1 MPTVIIKGKITKGY
15 NHWLAAF
22 DALEEHRDKDYGIRT
37 LYRGQD
43 LQDVDTIHVVMFA
56 PSMEV
61 LQRHMEDN
69 AELIAEA
76 GGDPDPDASTMS
88 ISSD

>member
-1 MPTVIIKGKITKGY
+1 MPTVIIKGKMTKGY
-15 NHWLAAF
+15 DHWLAAF
-22 DALEEHRDKDYGIRT
+22 EGLEERRDKDYGIRT

-43 LQDVDTIHVVMFA
+43 LQEADTFHLVMFT

-61 LQRHMEDN
+61 LQSHMEDE
-69 AELIAEA
+69 AVLIAEA
-76 GGDPDPDASTMS
+76 GGDPDPDANTMS

>member
-1 MPTVIIKGKITKGY
+1 MPTVIIKGKMTKGY
-15 NHWLAAF
+15 VHWLAAF

-43 LQDVDTIHVVMFA
+43 LQEADTFHLVMFA

-61 LQRHMEDN
+61 LQSHMEND
-69 AELIAEA
+69 AALIAEA
-76 GGDPDPDASTMS
+76 GGDPNPDASTMS

>member
-1 MPTVIIKGKITKGY
+1 MTKGY
-15 NHWLAAF
+15 DHWLAAF
-22 DALEEHRDKDYGIRT
+22 EGLEERRDKDYGIRT

-43 LQDVDTIHVVMFA
+43 LQEADTFHLVMFT

-61 LQRHMEDN
+61 LQSHMEN
-69 AELIAEA
+69 EAVLIAEA
-76 GGDPDPDASTMS
+76 GGDPDPDANTMS

>member
-1 MPTVIIKGKITKGY
+1 MPTVIIKGKMTKGY
-15 NHWLAAF
+15 DHWLAAF
-22 DALEEHRDKDYGIRT
+22 EGLEERRDKDYGIRT

-43 LQDVDTIHVVMFA
+43 LQEADTFHLVMFT

-61 LQRHMEDN
+61 LQSHMEN
-69 AELIAEA
+69 EAVLIAEA
-76 GGDPDPDASTMS
+76 GGDPDPDANTMS